1 MATRSKRQILREKV
15 STSRRKRTSADR
27 EKMRKDMLSPKGK
40 APAME
45 RILTLLEP
53 DELTFLDKTVA
64 ELKPQRR
71 RTSRNELVRLGI
83 AMLRKME
90 ADELL
95 QHLRDLD

>member
-1 MATRSKRQILREKV
+1 MREGLAKQRRRRTR
-15 STSRRKRTSADR
+15 ADR

-40 APAME
+40 APAMA

-53 DELTFLDKTVA
+53 VELTFLDKTVA

-71 RTSRNELVRLGI
+71 RTSRNELVRLGV
-83 AMLRKME
+83 ALLRKME
-90 ADELL
+90 AEELL